1 MTGRDLRLFANSL
14 CNEAIV
20 EVQREYG
27 TQWEPLKAKKI
38 RAVVTMQ
45 EPLEAETEEGTLP

>member
-1 MTGRDLRLFANSL
+1 MTGRELRLFANSL